1 MTQLHLCLLQ
11 GRCLV
16 PQFDICLLQWEVL
29 CVTVGP
35 LLQREVLA
43 NIAASLLDAS
53 QVLGPW

>member
-16 PQFDICLLQWEVL
+16 PQFDICLLQTEVL

-35 LLQREVLA
+35 LL
-43 NIAASLLDAS
+43 AAKGGAC
-53 QVLGPW
+53 